1 LNPISPK
8 AIDPAHV
15 ESNMTEPFTPSPEF
29 SAELDRL
36 FVWRR
41 DVRRF
46 RPDHLEAGVLEALIA
61 RACLA
66 PSVGNAQPWRFLS
79 VETPSLREKV
89 IINFEH
95 ENNMA
100 AQDYEGEQ
108 ASLYAQLKLAGLK
121 EAPVHLAVF
130 SDSDTQAGAGL
141 GRRTMPETL
150 AYSTICAIHTLWI
163 AARAQGIGVGW
174 VSILDP
180 ERLCVDLDTPPN
192 WQFIA
197 YLCIGYPIENH
208 DDPELVRHGWQG
220 RIASG
225 HVFSRK

>member
-1 LNPISPK
+1 MS
-8 AIDPAHV
+8 
-15 ESNMTEPFTPSPEF
+15 EPFLPTPEF
-29 SAELDRL
+29 SDALDRL
-36 FVWRR
+36 FIWRR

-46 RPDHLEAGVLEALIA
+46 RSDPLAPEILKDLVD

-79 VETPSLREKV
+79 IETPALRQKV
-89 IINFEH
+89 IRNFEE
-95 ENNMA
+95 ENNLA
-100 AQDYEGEQ
+100 ATEYEGEKAQ
-108 ASLYAQLKLAGLK
+108 LYARLKLAGLK

-130 SDSDTQAGAGL
+130 SDRDTEAGAGL

-163 AARAQGIGVGW
+163 AARARGVGVGW

-180 ERLCVDLDTPPN
+180 ERLCTDLDTPRA

-197 YLCIGYPIENH
+197 YLCIGYPVENH
-208 DDPELVRHGWQG
+208 DVPELVREGWQE
-220 RIASG
+220 RIASEKT
-225 HVFSRK
+225 FSRK

>member
-1 LNPISPK
+1 
-8 AIDPAHV
+8 
-15 ESNMTEPFTPSPEF
+15 MTEPFNPTPQF

-36 FVWRR
+36 FIWRR

-46 RPDHLEAGVLEALIA
+46 KPDPLDPNVLQGLIE

-79 VETPSLREKV
+79 VETMGLREKV
-89 IINFEH
+89 IANFEH
-95 ENNMA
+95 ENGLA
-100 AQDYEGEQ
+100 AQEYDEEKS
-108 ASLYAQLKLAGLK
+108 AAYAKLKLAGLK
-121 EAPVHLAVF
+121 EAPVHLAVY
-130 SDSDTQAGAGL
+130 SDSTTVAGAGL

-150 AYSTICAIHTLWI
+150 AYSTICAIHTMWI
-163 AARAQGIGVGW
+163 AARAQGIGMGW

-180 ERLCVDLDTPPN
+180 KRLCEDLDTPAS

-208 DDPELVRHGWQG
+208 EDPELVRHGWQE
-220 RIASG
+220 RITSDQL
-225 HVFSRK
+225 FFRK

>member
-1 LNPISPK
+1 
-8 AIDPAHV
+8 
-15 ESNMTEPFTPSPEF
+15 MTEPFTPSPGF
-29 SAELDRL
+29 SEELDRL

-46 RPDHLEAGVLEALIA
+46 RADPLKVDALEALIA

-66 PSVGNAQPWRFLS
+66 PSVGNAQPWRFIS
-79 VETPSLREKV
+79 VETPTLREKV
-89 IINFEH
+89 VANFEH
-95 ENNMA
+95 ENHIA
-100 AQDYEGEQ
+100 AQDYVGEQ

-130 SDSDTQAGAGL
+130 SDQNTQAGAGL

-163 AARAQGIGVGW
+163 AARAKGIGVGW

-180 ERLCVDLDTPPN
+180 ERLCVDLDTPQD

-208 DDPELVRHGWQG
+208 EDPELVRHGWQD
-220 RIASG
+220 RIASDQ
-225 HVFSRK
+225 VFSRK